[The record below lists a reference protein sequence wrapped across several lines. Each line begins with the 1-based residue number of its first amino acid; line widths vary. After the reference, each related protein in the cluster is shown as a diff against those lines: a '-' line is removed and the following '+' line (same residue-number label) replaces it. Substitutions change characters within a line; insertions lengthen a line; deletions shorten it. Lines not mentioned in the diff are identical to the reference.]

1 MYSRLAATVA
11 AGVLVM
17 SGLATGTANASTAP
31 TVTATPECG
40 KVTITVVNPT
50 EAPNLRLQV
59 QADHGRVRTVAV
71 AANGVPTA
79 HTVTFREDSGR
90 HLVRWRLWGG
100 PERDWDNPTWHVGQF
115 TDFDP
120 RGFRGQWA
128 ETVRVE
134 SDCLPNFERADAPTV
149 VQPECDAAKGKLVI
163 PADRGVTYKVRTQ
176 GRDYRTVR
184 AGEYD
189 VRPGTYWVRAYAKP
203 GVKLVG
209 VDRWRLEVEAAEAC
223 PTPTPTPTATDEPTP
238 TPTVTPTDPP
248 AEEPSEE
255 PEPQPTITETTTEQ
269 RTIVIRDYLPVRVDT
284 GLGGTARNA
293 R

>member
-1 MYSRLAATVA
+1 MYSKRLAATVA

-17 SGLATGTANASTAP
+17 SGLATGTANAAP
-31 TVTATPECG
+31 TTEPPATPTQIPAPVPTASHTVQCG
-40 KVTITVVNPT
+40 AVTITATNGNQT
-50 EAPNLRLQV
+50 RGLRLVYQV
-59 QADHGRVRTVAV
+59 DRQRPQSVRVWYHRDTTKKIPFA
-71 AANGVPTA
+71 
-79 HTVTFREDSGR
+79 EDSGV
-90 HLVRWRLWGG
+90 HWVRYRLS
-100 PERDWDNPTWHVGQF
+100 DTQ
-115 TDFDP
+115 
-120 RGFRGQWA
+120 QWSDRI
-128 ETVRVE
+128 RVE
-134 SDCLPNFERADAPTV
+134 SDCRPNFKRADAPSV
-149 VQPECDAAKGKLVI
+149 VQPECDAATGKLTI
-163 PADRGVTYKVRTQ
+163 PADRGVYYKVRTAT
-176 GRDYRTVR
+176 RDYRVFR
-184 AGEYD
+184 AGEYK
-189 VRPGTYWVRAYAKP
+189 VRPGVYRVKAEARP

-223 PTPTPTPTATDEPTP
+223 PTPTPTATDEPTP

>member
-1 MYSRLAATVA
+1 MHSKRLAATVA

-17 SGLATGTANASTAP
+17 SGLATGTANAATAP

-50 EAPNLRLQV
+50 EAANLRLQV
-59 QADHGRVRTVAV
+59 KVDRGPVRTIPV
-71 AANGVPTA
+71 AADGPTV
-79 HTVTFREDSGR
+79 HPVVFQEDSGR

-120 RGFRGQWA
+120 RGFRGKWA
-128 ETVRVE
+128 EVIPVK
-134 SDCLPNFERADAPTV
+134 SDCHPNVDVKRADAPTV

-163 PADRGVTYKVRTQ
+163 PSDRGVTYKVRTAT
-176 GRDYRTVR
+176 RDYRTVR
-184 AGEYD
+184 AGEYK
-189 VRPGTYWVRAYAKP
+189 VRPGVYRVKAEARP

-223 PTPTPTPTATDEPTP
+223 PTPTPTATDEPTP